1 MKARGATDGR
11 GDAGHVSWRVAPP
24 TPSRQRAR
32 EPEKSVLEASPPHP
46 PAIGRP
52 FRQGV
57 ADRQTRETYGVKL
70 ASLCT
75 ALEEEKQKLT
85 DAGSDLGA
93 GEIGELVAAVRELL
107 FAFACI
113 GNIRSQLWVK
123 DLRTK
128 AQKDKKAE
136 LASGLERLLSLADS
150 GENTFPRDEQ
160 GHSYLEVACRQLLK
174 RHQDGPKY
182 RGSWGAPLA
191 PPGAAPGV
199 APTAAAPA
207 AGTSASLADPCAA
220 APASA
225 TAAAQAAES
234 AAASAAAPAEVPTAA
249 PAGEPTATEQPAAA
263 AAVSAPGAPA
273 GGSWSEKLESQLEQV
288 IDADLADK
296 EEKQKVASD
305 TPPEGTPPA
314 PEAAAAEER
323 GGDEER
329 PAKVPRREHEVVAG
343 AVAARDELSHQQA
356 DLQLFSGGTGPSDE
370 AAPEVRYPRQRAPR
384 GLQPAALAF
393 ESAVMAGVGGQDKGD
408 VKAPAPAAA
417 RGVAALARTASRAAA
432 ERPGKRQRK

>member
-136 LASGLERLLSLADS
+136 LATGLERLLSLADS

-160 GHSYLEVACRQLLK
+160 GHSYLEVACREILK

-225 TAAAQAAES
+225 TAAAQPAES

-273 GGSWSEKLESQLEQV
+273 GGSCSEKLESQLEQV

-296 EEKQKVASD
+296 EGS
-305 TPPEGTPPA
+305 PPEGSPPA
-314 PEAAAAEER
+314 PEAAAAEQP
-323 GGDEER
+323 GGDEGR
-329 PAKVPRREHEVVAG
+329 PAKVPRREQEVVAG
-343 AVAARDELSHQQA
+343 AVAARDELSHQKA
-356 DLQLFSGGTGPSDE
+356 DLELFSGGTGTS
-370 AAPEVRYPRQRAPR
+370 EVRYPRQRAPR

-432 ERPGKRQRK
+432 ERPGKRQKK